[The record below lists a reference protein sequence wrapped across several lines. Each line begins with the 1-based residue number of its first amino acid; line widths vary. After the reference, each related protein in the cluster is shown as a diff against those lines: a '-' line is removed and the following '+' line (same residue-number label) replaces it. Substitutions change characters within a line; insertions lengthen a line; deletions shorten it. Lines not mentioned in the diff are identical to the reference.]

1 MADVHVAQT
10 QLSRSVS
17 TSVCFIVSQPRA
29 GSTLLQTMLGGHRD
43 IYAPGEAWF
52 MLPIAHAISGS
63 RRAVE
68 SPFDQCLADDAI
80 GEFVRENLNG
90 GWSDF
95 QAELGQAAKRIYE
108 AARHRAGAKVLI
120 DKTPR
125 YYWIIED
132 LLSLIP
138 ECRII
143 LLRRNPLA
151 VLSSIMET
159 WTRPTRVGF
168 LKDYRAD
175 LLEAP
180 ARLAA
185 AMSIQDDRI
194 RSLRYED
201 LVHDPDSRLREL
213 QSFLGLD
220 VVDGLQHYGAAERR
234 TYGDPKGVHQH
245 KSAKSDSVEKYLNR
259 AALSATTWRLM
270 DDYRMHLGAD
280 LLERLGYDDQILQ
293 QQLEAIK
300 PVGTRLAPTL
310 ASQVCPR
317 PPEPRRSLI
326 RLRRLA
332 ADALTRPKR
341 AA

>member
-1 MADVHVAQT
+1 MT
-10 QLSRSVS
+10 

-29 GSTLLQTMLGGHRD
+29 GSTLLQTMLGGHPD
-43 IYAPGEAWF
+43 VYAPGEAWL
-52 MLPIAHAISGS
+52 MLPIVHAIAGS

-68 SPFDQCLADDAI
+68 SPYDQCLADDAV
-80 GEFVRENLNG
+80 GEFLRENLHG
-90 GWSDF
+90 GWSEF
-95 QAELGQAAKRIYE
+95 QTELGLAAQRLYE
-108 AARHRAGAKVLI
+108 SARVRAGAKVLI

-138 ECRII
+138 DCRII
-143 LLRRNPLA
+143 VLRRNPLA

-185 AMSIQDDRI
+185 AMSIRDERI

-201 LVHDPDSRLREL
+201 LVEDPDSCLRDL
-213 QSFLGLD
+213 QSFINVD
-220 VVDGLQHYGAAERR
+220 VVDGLQHYGSARR
-234 TYGDPKGVHQH
+234 RAYGDPKGVHQH
-245 KSAKSDSVEKYLNR
+245 QSAKSDSLEKYLQR
-259 AALSATTWRLM
+259 AAERATTWRLI
-270 DDYRMHLGAD
+270 DDYRRQLGPE
-280 LLERLGYDDQILQ
+280 LLARLGYDDQILR
-293 QQLEAIK
+293 QQLEGVK
-300 PVGTRLAPTL
+300 PIGTRLAPSL
-310 ASQVCPR
+310 VSQVQPR
-317 PPEPRRSLI
+317 PAEPRRSMI
-326 RLRRLA
+326 RLRRVM
-332 ADALTRPKR
+332 ADAVVRQKR